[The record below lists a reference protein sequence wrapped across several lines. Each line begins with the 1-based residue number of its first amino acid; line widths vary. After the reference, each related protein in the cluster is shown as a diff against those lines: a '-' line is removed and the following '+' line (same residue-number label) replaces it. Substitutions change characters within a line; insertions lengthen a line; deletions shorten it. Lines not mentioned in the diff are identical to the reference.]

1 MLVDEALSERLVVF
15 VACPVPGLAGLS
27 ASARR
32 VARGTG
38 VLGTIARAGLA
49 RVNPLLTIK

>member
-1 MLVDEALSERLVVF
+1 VLVDEALSERLVVF